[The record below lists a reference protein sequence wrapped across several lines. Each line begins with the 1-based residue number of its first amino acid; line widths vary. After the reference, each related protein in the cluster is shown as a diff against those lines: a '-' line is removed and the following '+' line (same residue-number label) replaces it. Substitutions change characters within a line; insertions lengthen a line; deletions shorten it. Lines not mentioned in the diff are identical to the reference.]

1 VDTGGAR
8 FAPITTKKEI
18 SMTRSKLL
26 LGFVCL
32 FSGYVAAA
40 PAADEQDVAKA
51 VDKMTQAMLHKDTKA
66 LAALTSDNVTYG
78 HSSGKIQN
86 KDEFIADIETG
97 RSGFKTLQMLNQK
110 ISMDGDVAL
119 VRNHFSAQAVN
130 SGVEVPTE
138 IENFQIWQKQKGQWL
153 LIGRQAF
160 KF

>member
-1 VDTGGAR
+1 MR
-8 FAPITTKKEI
+8 FASHDNNKEI
-18 SMTRSKLL
+18 SMTKFKVLV
-26 LGFVCL
+26 GFVCL

-40 PAADEQDVAKA
+40 PSADEQNVAKA
-51 VDKMTQAMLHKDTKA
+51 VDKMTQAMLHKDTKT
-66 LAALTSDNVTYG
+66 LAALTSDKVTYG
-78 HSSGKIQN
+78 HSSGKVQN

-110 ISMDGDVAL
+110 ITMDGDVAL

-153 LIGRQAF
+153 LIGR
-160 KF
+160 

>member
-1 VDTGGAR
+1 
-8 FAPITTKKEI
+8 
-18 SMTRSKLL
+18 MTRFKLMA
-26 LGFVCL
+26 GFVCL
-32 FSGYVAAA
+32 FSGYVAAS
-40 PAADEQDVAKA
+40 PATDEQDVAKA
-51 VDKMTQAMLHKDTKA
+51 VDKMTQAMLHKDLKT
-66 LAALTSDNVTYG
+66 LGALTSDNVTYG

-86 KDEFIADIETG
+86 KAEFIADIETG

-110 ISMDGDVAL
+110 ITLDGDTAL

-138 IENFQIWQKQKGQWL
+138 IENFQVWQKQHGQWL

>member
-1 VDTGGAR
+1 VDTGGAH

-110 ISMDGDVAL
+110 ITMDGDVAL

>member
-1 VDTGGAR
+1 
-8 FAPITTKKEI
+8 
-18 SMTRSKLL
+18 MTRSKLL
-26 LGFVCL
+26 LGVVCL

-51 VDKMTQAMLHKDTKA
+51 VDKMTHAMLHKDTKA
-66 LAALTSDNVTYG
+66 LAALTSDKVTYG

-110 ISMDGDVAL
+110 ITLDGDVAL

-138 IENFQIWQKQKGQWL
+138 IENFQVWQKQKGQWL

>member
-1 VDTGGAR
+1 M
-8 FAPITTKKEI
+8 TKF
-18 SMTRSKLL
+18 KLMVA
-26 LGFVCL
+26 FVCL
-32 FSGYVAAA
+32 FSGYAAA
-40 PAADEQDVAKA
+40 TPAADEQDVAKA
-51 VDKMTQAMLHKDTKA
+51 VDKMTQAMLHKDTHT
-66 LAALTSDNVTYG
+66 LSALTSDNVTYG

-86 KDEFIADIETG
+86 KQEFIADIETG

-110 ISMDGDVAL
+110 ITLDGDVAL

>member
-1 VDTGGAR
+1 
-8 FAPITTKKEI
+8 
-18 SMTRSKLL
+18 MTRSKLL

-97 RSGFKTLQMLNQK
+97 RSGFKTPQMLNQK
-110 ISMDGDVAL
+110 ITMDGDVAL

>member
-1 VDTGGAR
+1 VDTGGAG

-110 ISMDGDVAL
+110 ITMDGDVAL